1 MQSFDRVRSHCQ
13 ATAPERSLG
22 RVTASLRVVGWSAM
36 LGGTIVGGLLGEAL
50 GPRATMLVGAVGAL
64 PAMLW
69 LLWSPV
75 RTLHTMPAV
84 SEDAAGEG
92 TAAL

>member
-1 MQSFDRVRSHCQ
+1 
-13 ATAPERSLG
+13 
-22 RVTASLRVVGWSAM
+22 M

-50 GPRATMLVGAVGAL
+50 GPRPAMLVGAVGAL
-64 PAMLW
+64 PAALW

-75 RTLHTMPAV
+75 RALHTLPAV

-92 TAAL
+92 ATS